1 MRILDRYLLSLFF
14 KIFVVCVFGV
24 PLVFIVI
31 DLTDNLDDYLR
42 DGTAKLDI
50 LQYYFY
56 QFPYQSLLA
65 FPIAALLAAVF
76 SVATLARH
84 FEITAAKASGI
95 SIYRLSAPM
104 LIAAF
109 LISLAALGLSEVIP
123 VTNRKARDA
132 LGDDSHRGAMRSS
145 FVYRGVEGR
154 VYKIERLDT
163 ELGVITNMAVERRGS
178 GYDYPTYQAAAA
190 TARWDSAASR
200 WVLEDGRLV
209 YLPESERNIT
219 FRFAEL
225 WQQHFTEKPRELLA
239 RPKDQEEM
247 RYAELGKFIEAI
259 QRSGGKARK
268 LEVQRALRLA
278 FPFACFIIV
287 LFGVPLA
294 NSTRRGGTPASIGI
308 ALLTTILLLL
318 LARISEALGV
328 GGVIPPVAAAWL
340 PNVVFLG
347 VGLWLMATTRT

>member
-1 MRILDRYLLSLFF
+1 MKILDRYLLSLFL

-42 DGTAKLDI
+42 EGTAKADVVM
-50 LQYYFY
+50 YYLY

-76 SVATLARH
+76 TIATLARH

-95 SIYRLSAPM
+95 SIYRFSAPM
-104 LIAAF
+104 LVAAF
-109 LISLAALGLSEVIP
+109 AISMIALGLSEVIP

-132 LGDDSHRGAMRSS
+132 LGEERRTMMRSS
-145 FVYRGVEGR
+145 FVYRGSEGR
-154 VYKIERLDT
+154 VYKIQRLDT
-163 ELGVITNMAVERRGS
+163 ELGMITDMAVERRGT
-178 GYDYPTYQAAAA
+178 GYEYPSYQASAARA
-190 TARWDSAASR
+190 VWDSTGSR
-200 WVLEDGRLV
+200 WVMEDGRLV
-209 YLPESERNIT
+209 FVPESEHTIS
-219 FRFAEL
+219 FRFREL
-225 WQQHFTEKPRELLA
+225 WQLEFTEQPHELLA

-247 RYAELGKFIEAI
+247 RYAELGRFIEAI

-268 LEVQRALRLA
+268 LQVQQAMRLA

-340 PNVVFLG
+340 PNVVFLCLG
-347 VGLWLMATTRT
+347 IWLMATTRT

>member
-1 MRILDRYLLSLFF
+1 MRILDRYLLSLFL

-50 LQYYFY
+50 LQYYVY

-76 SVATLARH
+76 TIATLARH
-84 FEITAAKASGI
+84 FEITAAKASGV
-95 SIYRLSAPM
+95 SIYRFSAPM
-104 LIAAF
+104 LLAAF
-109 LISLAALGLSEVIP
+109 VISLIALGLSEVIP

-132 LGDDSHRGAMRSS
+132 LGDESRLGEMRSS
-145 FVYRGVEGR
+145 FVYRGSEGR
-154 VYKIERLDT
+154 VYKIQRLDT
-163 ELGVITNMAVERRGS
+163 ELGRINGMTVERRGT
-178 GYDYPTYQAAAA
+178 GYEYPTYQASAAEA
-190 TARWDSAASR
+190 VWDSAMSR
-200 WVLEDGRLV
+200 WVMQDGRLV
-209 YLPESERNIT
+209 FVPESERNIS
-219 FRFAEL
+219 FRFSEL
-225 WQQHFTEKPRELLA
+225 WQLEFTEKPHELLA

-247 RYAELGKFIEAI
+247 RYAELGRFIEAI
-259 QRSGGKARK
+259 QRSGGNARK
-268 LEVQRALRLA
+268 LQVQQALRLA

-328 GGVIPPVAAAWL
+328 GGIIPPVLAAWL

-347 VGLWLMATTRT
+347 LGVWLMATTRT

>member
-1 MRILDRYLLSLFF
+1 MRILDRYLLGLFM

-42 DGTAKLDI
+42 DGTAKIDVLR
-50 LQYYFY
+50 YYFY

-95 SIYRLSAPM
+95 SFYRLSAPM
-104 LIAAF
+104 LVAAF

-132 LGDDSHRGAMRSS
+132 LGDDARRGAMRSS

-154 VYKIERLDT
+154 VYKIDRLDT
-163 ELGVITNMAVERRGS
+163 ELGVITDMAVERRGT
-178 GYDYPTYQAAAA
+178 GYEYPTYLAAAA
-190 TARWDSAASR
+190 TARWDDVASR

-209 YLPESERNIT
+209 YLPESDRNFT

-225 WQQHFTEKPRELLA
+225 WQREFTEKPRELLA

-247 RYAELGKFIEAI
+247 RYGELGKFIEAI

-268 LEVQRALRLA
+268 LEVQQALRLA

-340 PNVVFLG
+340 PNFVFLG